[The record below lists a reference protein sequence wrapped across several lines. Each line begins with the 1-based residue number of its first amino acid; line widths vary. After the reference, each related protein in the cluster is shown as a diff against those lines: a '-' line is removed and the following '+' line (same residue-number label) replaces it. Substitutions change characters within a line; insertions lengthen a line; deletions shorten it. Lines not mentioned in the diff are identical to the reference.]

1 MNNVVLNIITE
12 VVVPIAIAGLSL
24 IGGHVLL
31 LLKTKLKNEQVKM
44 ALDQLA
50 KITLSV
56 VQDLNQTMVYKIKQE
71 RSLTDEDKKNVKE
84 KAIAMIKLQMQ
95 DEFLKLLDDNTIS
108 ADARIKTEIESQVFE
123 INQMT
128 E

>member
-1 MNNVVLNIITE
+1 MNNIVLNIITE

-50 KITLSV
+50 KITISV
-56 VQDLNQTMVYKIKQE
+56 VQDLNQTMVYEIKQS
-71 RSLTDEDKKNVKE
+71 RSLTYEDKKSIKE
-84 KAIAMIKLQMQ
+84 KAFYLIKSQMQ
-95 DEFLKLLDDNTIS
+95 DEFLKLLDKNTI
-108 ADARIKTEIESQVFE
+108 DVDQRINTEIESQVFE

>member
-1 MNNVVLNIITE
+1 MNNVVLNILVE
-12 VVVPIAIAGLSL
+12 GVVPIVVTGLGIL
-24 IGGHVLL
+24 GGHVLL

-56 VQDLNQTMVYKIKQE
+56 VQNLNQTKVYEIKQT
-71 RSLTDEDKKNVKE
+71 RSLTDADKRDIKD
-84 KAIAMIKLQMQ
+84 KAIYLIKSQMQ
-95 DEFLKLLDDNTIS
+95 DEFLKLLDENTI
-108 ADARIKTEIESQVFE
+108 DVDQRINTEIESQVFE
-123 INQMT
+123 INQMA

>member
-1 MNNVVLNIITE
+1 VVT
-12 VVVPIAIAGLSL
+12 GLGIL
-24 IGGHVLL
+24 GGHVLL

-56 VQDLNQTMVYKIKQE
+56 VQNLNQTKVYEIKQT
-71 RSLTDEDKKNVKE
+71 RSLTDADKRDIKD
-84 KAIAMIKLQMQ
+84 KAIYLIKSQMQ
-95 DEFLKLLDDNTIS
+95 DEFLKLLDENTI
-108 ADARIKTEIESQVFE
+108 DVDQRINTEIESQVFE
-123 INQMT
+123 INQMA